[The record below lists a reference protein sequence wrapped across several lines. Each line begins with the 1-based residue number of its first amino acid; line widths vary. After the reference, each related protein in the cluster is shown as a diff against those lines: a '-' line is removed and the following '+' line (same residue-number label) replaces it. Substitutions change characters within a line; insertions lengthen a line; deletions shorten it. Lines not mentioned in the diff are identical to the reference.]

1 ENTKLIKGITK
12 IVYDK
17 EYKVDKIFYNGS
29 FYDAY
34 SLIQDFF
41 EKANEEIIIID
52 NYIDRTILDRLVV
65 KKKKVNVII
74 YTSIKTSRILGSD
87 IEAFNKQ
94 YGLLKVE
101 YTDKVHDR
109 YIIIDKQ
116 KLYHVGASIKDLGK
130 KIFSIIESDF
140 NQIRDLLQKI

>member
-1 ENTKLIKGITK
+1 M
-12 IVYDK
+12 
-17 EYKVDKIFYNGS
+17 
-29 FYDAY
+29 
-34 SLIQDFF
+34 
-41 EKANEEIIIID
+41 
-52 NYIDRTILDRLVV
+52 
-65 KKKKVNVII
+65 II

-130 KIFSIIESDF
+130 KIFSISELDYNLIPV
-140 NQIRDLLQKI
+140 LLKKI